1 LHAAAV
7 AVDAESAN
15 DMRAVLTGVYASP
28 VGCLCTYDNVS
39 TPGQIAPSIHQPA
52 TAYGNTYNYFDPDNF
67 FALTALMASGDPF
80 LIDQTRA
87 VIERSGAFLHP
98 GSGQVPHHFEVCI
111 NPRLAELV

>member
-1 LHAAAV
+1 MHAAAV

-67 FALTALMASGDPF
+67 FALTALMALTALTVAKAVAEVNSMVAM
-80 LIDQTRA
+80 TRGEESA
-87 VIERSGAFLHP
+87 VVKTAAVTRS
-98 GSGQVPHHFEVCI
+98 Q
-111 NPRLAELV
+111 